1 MKIEDKILDL
11 NFQRKAAK
19 TALGVSMGITALT
32 ALDMNA
38 RASRLHKISGLVM
51 LGCAIWHAGL
61 YGSPYSEFLKNR
73 KAKALALRNEDFD
86 LNPAAD
92 TMYGAADVAS
102 ATGAAAALTGAAS
115 AVAAAAGA
123 AGGKGRSAR
132 SKTADGKTKSA
143 KSNKA
148 GATQTAPKT
157 RRRTRKSD
165 AS

>member
-86 LNPAAD
+86 LNPAVD

-102 ATGAAAALTGAAS
+102 ATGAAALTGAAS

-123 AGGKGRSAR
+123 AGGKGGSAR
-132 SKTADGKTKSA
+132 SKAADGKTKSA

>member
-1 MKIEDKILDL
+1 
-11 NFQRKAAK
+11 
-19 TALGVSMGITALT
+19 
-32 ALDMNA
+32 
-38 RASRLHKISGLVM
+38 M

-92 TMYGAADVAS
+92 TMYGAA
-102 ATGAAAALTGAAS
+102 AALTGAAS

-123 AGGKGRSAR
+123 AGGKGGSAR
-132 SKTADGKTKSA
+132 SKTAGGKTKSA

>member
-11 NFQRKAAK
+11 NFQRKVAK

-102 ATGAAAALTGAAS
+102 ATGAAS

-123 AGGKGRSAR
+123 AGGKGGSAR
-132 SKTADGKTKSA
+132 SKAAGGKTKSA

>member
-102 ATGAAAALTGAAS
+102 ATGAAAA
-115 AVAAAAGA
+115 
-123 AGGKGRSAR
+123 AGGKGGSAR
-132 SKTADGKTKSA
+132 SKAAGGKTKSA

>member
-1 MKIEDKILDL
+1 LSIEDKILDL

-73 KAKALALRNEDFD
+73 KAKVLALRNEDFD
-86 LNPAAD
+86 LNFTEDEAIDASNTASGGSVSTNSTATSAA
-92 TMYGAADVAS
+92 
-102 ATGAAAALTGAAS
+102 
-115 AVAAAAGA
+115 
-123 AGGKGRSAR
+123 K
-132 SKTADGKTKSA
+132 
-143 KSNKA
+143 
-148 GATQTAPKT
+148 TAPK
-157 RRRTRKSD
+157 RRRRIRKSV
-165 AS
+165 

>member
-1 MKIEDKILDL
+1 MSIEDKILDL

-73 KAKALALRNEDFD
+73 KAKVLALRNEDFD
-86 LNPAAD
+86 LNFTEDEAIDASNTASGGSVSANSTATSAA
-92 TMYGAADVAS
+92 
-102 ATGAAAALTGAAS
+102 
-115 AVAAAAGA
+115 
-123 AGGKGRSAR
+123 K
-132 SKTADGKTKSA
+132 
-143 KSNKA
+143 
-148 GATQTAPKT
+148 TAPK
-157 RRRTRKSD
+157 RRRRIRKSV
-165 AS
+165 

>member
-51 LGCAIWHAGL
+51 LGCAIWHASL

-86 LNPAAD
+86 LNFTEDEAIDASNTASGGSVSTNSTATSAA
-92 TMYGAADVAS
+92 
-102 ATGAAAALTGAAS
+102 
-115 AVAAAAGA
+115 
-123 AGGKGRSAR
+123 K
-132 SKTADGKTKSA
+132 
-143 KSNKA
+143 
-148 GATQTAPKT
+148 TAPK
-157 RRRTRKSD
+157 RRRRIRKSV
-165 AS
+165 